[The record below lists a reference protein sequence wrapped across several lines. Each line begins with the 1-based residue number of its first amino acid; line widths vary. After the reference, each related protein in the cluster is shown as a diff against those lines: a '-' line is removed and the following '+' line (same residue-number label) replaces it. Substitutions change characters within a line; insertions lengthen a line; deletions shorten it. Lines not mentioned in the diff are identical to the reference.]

1 MVRSGYGCNKASAV
15 YTRSRLRVTWE
26 AWCGK
31 RYTDPATRVGS
42 EGQEPVPNETI
53 LIAVPDRTLH
63 ALGTQAAELR
73 LTACPLGAPDQG
85 EQTGALEK
93 LAAGRWLFYTVQCEA
108 GSWLLTAWLDRKP
121 ALRPI
126 RVSVRLNKCRK
137 RMSSQSCRK
146 SSSLPR

>member
-1 MVRSGYGCNKASAV
+1 MGSLVREAV
-15 YTRSRLRVTWE
+15 
-26 AWCGK
+26 K
-31 RYTDPATRVGS
+31 DPATRVGS

-85 EQTGALEK
+85 EQTGAIEK

-108 GSWLLTAWLDRKP
+108 GSWLLTAWLDQRRP
-121 ALRPI
+121 ACAHSRF
-126 RVSVRLNKCRK
+126 
-137 RMSSQSCRK
+137 SSA
-146 SSSLPR
+146 